1 MSNTYNAIFNG
12 KRCLL
17 EVESDG
23 SCEDCALKNICSY
36 DIPAH
41 KVTDTL
47 TLEGES
53 GNILLDSCSNMLGKS
68 TYILRI
74 KYGKPYESK
83 TVSISLSEIE
93 NEFCIEYCAF
103 YEKSNESLRTCKN
116 MSEEKCP
123 LSFIFK
129 KMK

>member
-23 SCEDCALKNICSY
+23 SCEYCTLRNICSY
-36 DIPAH
+36 DITED

-53 GNILLDSCSNMLGKS
+53 GNILLDSCCNMLGSK
-68 TYILRI
+68 TYILRV
-74 KYGKPYESK
+74 KYGKPYDK
-83 TVSISLSEIE
+83 IASISLSEIE
-93 NEFCIEYCAF
+93 NEFCIEYCSF
-103 YEKSNESLRTCKN
+103 YEKDNESLKTCKN
-116 MSEEKCP
+116 ISEEKCP